1 MSTIET
7 LRKEHNQM
15 LLKIHS
21 IEEQQIRTLREAKNQ
36 QRSHELTTFEEEFS
50 QFVKSVLFNH
60 FKVEEEA
67 LFPVLQNKVKPLTIE
82 NLLSDHKCIVNVFND
97 YLKYVDD
104 FNRSFELLKNLINY
118 IDIHAKKEEELFSSV
133 TLSDEELKK
142 IESRVKLI
150 RL

>member
-1 MSTIET
+1 
-7 LRKEHNQM
+7 M

-21 IEEQQIRTLREAKNQ
+21 IEAQQIRTLKETLTQ
-36 QRSHELTTFEEEFS
+36 HRSHELTTFVQEFS

-67 LFPVLQNKVKPLTIE
+67 LFPVLQNRVKPLTIE
-82 NLLSDHKCIVNVFND
+82 NLLSDHKRIVNVFNE

-104 FNRSFELLKNLINY
+104 FNRSFQLLKNLINY
-118 IDIHAKKEEELFSSV
+118 LDIHAKKEEELFSSI

-142 IESRVKLI
+142 IDSRAKLI
-150 RL
+150 QL